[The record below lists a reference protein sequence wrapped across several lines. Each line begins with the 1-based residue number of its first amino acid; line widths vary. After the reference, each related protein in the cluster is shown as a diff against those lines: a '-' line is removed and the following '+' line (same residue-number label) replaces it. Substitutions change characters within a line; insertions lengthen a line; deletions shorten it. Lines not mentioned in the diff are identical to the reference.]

1 MSNYRDN
8 PRIENRWTWA
18 NVLQLAVMVV
28 IAVAWYADTRATTT
42 AVPALTIQVNS
53 NSNKITALETKEG
66 DTHERL
72 MEIITRLDALNSKVD
87 GLRR

>member
-18 NVLQLAVMVV
+18 NVLQLAVMLV

-42 AVPALTIQVNS
+42 AVPALTIQVNA
-53 NSNKITALETKEG
+53 NTNRVTALEAKDV
-66 DTHERL
+66 DTHDRL
-72 MEIITRLDALNSKVD
+72 NEILARINDLNSKVD
-87 GLRR
+87 ALHR